1 MYYPYLRARQNE
13 LIAVRDLSSEDNF
26 KNYVTPVLE
35 PINAKL
41 NSLKG
46 LRHAVT
52 RLLFIIQIMLSIYWI
67 VFGNMHSMM

>member
-41 NSLKG
+41 N
-46 LRHAVT
+46 
-52 RLLFIIQIMLSIYWI
+52 M
-67 VFGNMHSMM
+67 